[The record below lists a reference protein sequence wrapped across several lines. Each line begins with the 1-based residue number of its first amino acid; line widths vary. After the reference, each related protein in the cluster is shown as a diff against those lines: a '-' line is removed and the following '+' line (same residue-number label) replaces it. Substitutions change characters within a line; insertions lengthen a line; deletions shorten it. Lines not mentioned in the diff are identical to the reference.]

1 MSVFEVFLVRIQS
14 EYGKIRTR
22 KTPTT
27 VHFSR
32 SVKHIIW
39 CLLPYWFWRR
49 FFMASFT
56 AFNLLYYNKYLWGY
70 NTKISIYLSL
80 QIYEKITPTASVS
93 LTIWFSSLEYE
104 NNILKIKTT
113 RNAENRLNK
122 LKNVSDVHNFVTA
135 SNMMILFTFNLLTL
149 TTSSFRISA
158 RF

>member
-1 MSVFEVFLVRIQS
+1 MEKYGPEKLQLRI
-14 EYGKIRTR
+14 
-22 KTPTT
+22 
-27 VHFSR
+27 HFSR

-39 CLLPYWFWRR
+39 CLLPYWLWRR

-104 NNILKIKTT
+104 NVLKIKTT